1 MFHRIADMYTLPA
14 PRFFKLAVRLSAYA
28 GVMQARVAALADDP
42 QPNRPTAAPGT
53 HGGRADTYIPKD
65 VTATSIAMDPMLGSL
80 FSIGK
85 PE

>member
-1 MFHRIADMYTLPA
+1 MYTLPG

-28 GVMQARVAALADDP
+28 GIMQARVTAVLDDEQPDRP
-42 QPNRPTAAPGT
+42 QSTPTRP
-53 HGGRADTYIPKD
+53 GGRADTYIPKD
-65 VTATSIAMDPMLGSL
+65 VTATSIALDPMLGSL